1 MLTVLY
7 SGHLQLSAGQQSASY
22 QGVAG
27 GPGLCCTG
35 VSSLFTA
42 IIWMLQRPLSS
53 LWQQLYRSSF
63 PLEY

>member
-22 QGVAG
+22 QDVAG
-27 GPGLCCTG
+27 GPGLRRIG

-53 LWQQLYRSSF
+53 LW
-63 PLEY
+63 